1 MELAYCL
8 RTCQHC
14 YLTLK
19 GTAPKSIAGHGHL
32 LQAGKVENTNRNCCV
47 VEAASS
53 NPVSSLD
60 LRVLGCQRLPA
71 STGLFAHFL
80 SGPSDSRNPQNFLPS

>member
-14 YLTLK
+14 YLTQK
-19 GTAPKSIAGHGHL
+19 GTAPKSIDGHGHL

-80 SGPSDSRNPQNFLPS
+80 SGPSDSRNP